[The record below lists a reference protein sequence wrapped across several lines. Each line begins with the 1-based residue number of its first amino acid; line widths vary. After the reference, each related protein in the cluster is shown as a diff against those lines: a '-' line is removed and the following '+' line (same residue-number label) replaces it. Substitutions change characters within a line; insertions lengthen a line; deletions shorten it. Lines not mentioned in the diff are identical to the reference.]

1 MKKVIKVLLIIVG
14 LISFALGSLGV
25 VLPILPTVP
34 FLLLSSVCFAKGS
47 DRFNNWFTNTKIYKE
62 HMENFV
68 KEKAMTLKQ
77 KVLLLAFANTMLAF
91 PLIMVDVLPMRI
103 TIILLIIVKLWYFI
117 FKIKTITPEEKE
129 ALNKKRLKAKENLA

>member
-68 KEKAMTLKQ
+68 KEKEHRR
-77 KVLLLAFANTMLAF
+77 
-91 PLIMVDVLPMRI
+91 RI
-103 TIILLIIVKLWYFI
+103 YR
-117 FKIKTITPEEKE
+117 EKMGFVYQG
-129 ALNKKRLKAKENLA
+129 K